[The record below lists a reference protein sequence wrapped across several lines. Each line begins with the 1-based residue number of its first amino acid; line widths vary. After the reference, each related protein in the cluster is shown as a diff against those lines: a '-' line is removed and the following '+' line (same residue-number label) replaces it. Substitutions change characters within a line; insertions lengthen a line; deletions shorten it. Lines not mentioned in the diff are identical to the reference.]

1 MFTINIILLRHRH
14 VIQVEDIKKLY
25 YKHHYKKKHSKK
37 LWILSRINF
46 FLIFCLN
53 CLLVSLVGGAS
64 QYFEIWYRV
73 FYFLRRQSEGASM
86 WLGVSSG
93 SMRYIS
99 DDDDRGGFVLGSKPS
114 GTHEVSSSLFP
125 PIGTSPSQSPRAI
138 RNASTMNGIKFMMI
152 RVIIILY
159 L

>member
-1 MFTINIILLRHRH
+1 MEAPVNILKYGIGCFISFAGKVRGLPCDWGSLRDRW
-14 VIQVEDIKKLY
+14 VTSAVY
-25 YKHHYKKKHSKK
+25 
-37 LWILSRINF
+37 
-46 FLIFCLN
+46 
-53 CLLVSLVGGAS
+53 
-64 QYFEIWYRV
+64 
-73 FYFLRRQSEGASM
+73 
-86 WLGVSSG
+86 
-93 SMRYIS
+93 
-99 DDDDRGGFVLGSKPS
+99 DDRGDFLLGSKPS